1 MTDTTREQQLSALSA
16 ENESLKAENER
27 KSKLVKGLVK
37 VICGSVIAI
46 LALVAGF
53 LLYLNQYDYAD
64 IDTTNATGV
73 YAVVDSSGNVIAS
86 DLTSDEINQILEV
99 IAANGTNYENASTV
113 ED

>member
-1 MTDTTREQQLSALSA
+1 MDPDFIVSDLLS
-16 ENESLKAENER
+16 ELKAENER
-27 KSKLVKGLVK
+27 KSKLIKGLVK
-37 VICGSVIAI
+37 VICGSIIAI

-99 IAANGTNYENASTV
+99 IAANGTNYANASTV

>member
-1 MTDTTREQQLSALSA
+1 MDPDFIVSDLLS
-16 ENESLKAENER
+16 ELKAENER
-27 KSKLVKGLVK
+27 KSKLVKGLVR

-53 LLYLNQYDYAD
+53 LLYLYAD